1 MTPTEMETLADM
13 IAARLMGTFAAR
25 LDMIED
31 VVFSGVE
38 CDAPK
43 PTISSYDD
51 IKEIILNR
59 IRMENSITGL
69 KIHQDKSIRVITGW
83 DVGFYVD
90 DGPRREKQFERN
102 KLIESII
109 AEMVNDGSI
118 SAHKTSEHCTRY
130 YDGRVTGK
138 DAVMCLLRA
147 EKFTCP
153 SAVANK
159 AKNHYPFRLLGEES
173 YQVASKTISQLID
186 SGDVVN
192 HWMSGL
198 KPSKILTPMDTF

>member
-1 MTPTEMETLADM
+1 MTPAEMEVLADM
-13 IAARLMGTFAAR
+13 IAARLMDTFAAR
-25 LDMIED
+25 LDMIEE
-31 VVFSGVE
+31 VVFSGVAE
-38 CDAPK
+38 DTPK
-43 PTISSYDD
+43 TQISSYDD

-59 IRMENSITGL
+59 IRMENSITWS

-83 DVGFYVD
+83 DEGAYVD

-130 YDGRVTGK
+130 YDGRVTAIG
-138 DAVMCLLRA
+138 AVMCLLRA
-147 EKFTCP
+147 KKFTCP
-153 SAVANK
+153 IAFANK
-159 AKNHYPFRLLGEES
+159 AKDHYPFRLLGEES

-192 HWMSGL
+192 HWMIGL
-198 KPSKILTPMDTF
+198 KPSKNITPMDAF